1 MQLSL
6 RTFSSLVQGM
16 AATVQASASQLL
28 DLTVGSTLRS
38 ILEASA
44 SVALWM
50 QWLILLVLQMTR
62 AATSSGSD
70 LDSWMADFSLTRLPA
85 SPASGVVTFS
95 RYNSGATA
103 LLPPGTLV
111 RTIDG
116 SQTFAV
122 TTDSDLAGWNQLLS
136 GYLLGVGV
144 PSLDVPVVA
153 QTPGSCGNVQ
163 ANTITVLATALAG
176 VDSVTNSAAFT
187 NGVDAESD
195 AAFRL
200 RFQSFFA
207 SRSRATVAS
216 VEYAISSVQQG
227 LNYTIQENQNPTGQ
241 PQLGNFVVVIDDGSG
256 FPSTGLLA
264 QVQQA
269 IEGVRPV
276 GSNFAVFPPSV
287 IQVNVSLTIVTIDGS
302 DVVLVTPQIVSSIQ
316 NYVNSLPV
324 GAPLPASRIVQI
336 VYAAG
341 SGISNVTDVLLNG
354 QTSDVIV
361 PASSVVKAGTI
372 VVGSS

>member
-287 IQVNVSLTIVTIDGS
+287 IQVNVSLTIVTIDSS